1 MKMFKVENYFGSDF
15 LVKRIPKTTY
25 ENLKSLDIIPDIPQ
39 NEIINTL
46 SATSFVA
53 CSDFREIMKMC
64 LRLGIAEGMALY
76 AITELGDRFS
86 VKPKVREGITG
97 LGVIKENVIIRICN
111 TWFDYHKPNK

>member
-64 LRLGIAEGMALY
+64 LRLWIDFTTSPLSLKILY
-76 AITELGDRFS
+76 LFLIWSQYNLLS
-86 VKPKVREGITG
+86 VLLSYSYFLYFISSTS
-97 LGVIKENVIIRICN
+97 
-111 TWFDYHKPNK
+111 